1 MLGRVWRRE
10 KPPTLWGQRAQ
21 QLQRTG
27 RSFLKDTG
35 TELPYDPAASL
46 LGICLGGRK
55 TLTGKDKCTPK
66 FIVGLLTIAKMWKQ
80 TAYWQVNG
88 WRCGVYLMECDSAIK
103 EWDIAVCSNTDG
115 PRDYHNKW
123 SKSKTYIIWYHLH
136 VESKKMILIYS
147 VFVNEWTYLQNR
159 KNFTDIEKQI

>member
-1 MLGRVWRRE
+1 MLGRVWR
-10 KPPTLWGQRAQ
+10 LWGQRRSNYREQGGVSLKTQEQSSHTIQ
-21 QLQRTG
+21 QPHSWAYAWEEG
-27 RSFLKDTG
+27 K
-35 TELPYDPAASL
+35 
-46 LGICLGGRK
+46 
-55 TLTGKDKCTPK
+55 LTGKDKCTPK

-123 SKSKTYIIWYHLH
+123 SKSKTNIIWYHLH

-159 KNFTDIEKQI
+159 KNFTDIEKQT